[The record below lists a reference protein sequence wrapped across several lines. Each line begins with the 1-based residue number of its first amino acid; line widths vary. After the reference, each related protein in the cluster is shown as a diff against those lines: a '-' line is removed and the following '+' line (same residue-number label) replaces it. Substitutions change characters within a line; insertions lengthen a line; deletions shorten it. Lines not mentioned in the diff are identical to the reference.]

1 MSRVSLYR
9 TAAKALPYQELGRMI
24 PMLLSPVALI
34 AAVMAFWRFG
44 ADAGW
49 TDTFVVSNGF
59 LSHWQVWL
67 GIAAGI
73 QWISSRLDQRVKR
86 G

>member
-1 MSRVSLYR
+1 
-9 TAAKALPYQELGRMI
+9 MI

-49 TDTFVVSNGF
+49 TDTFVVSDG
-59 LSHWQVWL
+59 LMSHWQVWL
-67 GIAAGI
+67 AMAIGI
-73 QWISSRLDQRVKR
+73 QWMSMRLDRAVKR

>member
-1 MSRVSLYR
+1 
-9 TAAKALPYQELGRMI
+9 MI